1 MKITRQENPYHQA
14 MAKPSELLREAQQ
27 AAQRRQ
33 SAVES
38 KAGGQKAELHR
49 RPENDPKSAEHKV
62 AEARREFERR
72 PEYPSQFI
80 DKTV

>member
-1 MKITRQENPYHQA
+1 MKITRQENPYLQT
-14 MAKPSELLREAQQ
+14 MAKPSELLREAKQ

-33 SAVES
+33 STVEG
-38 KAGGQKAELHR
+38 KADGPRAEIQR
-49 RPENDPKSAEHKV
+49 RPENDPKSAAHKV
-62 AEARREFERR
+62 EAAKREFERR

>member
-1 MKITRQENPYHQA
+1 MKITRQENPYHQT
-14 MAKPSELLREAQQ
+14 MAKPFELLREAQQ

-33 SAVES
+33 SSVES
-38 KAGGQKAELHR
+38 KADGQKAEVHR
-49 RPENDPKSAEHKV
+49 RPERDPKSAVHKV
-62 AEARREFERR
+62 EEARRELERQ